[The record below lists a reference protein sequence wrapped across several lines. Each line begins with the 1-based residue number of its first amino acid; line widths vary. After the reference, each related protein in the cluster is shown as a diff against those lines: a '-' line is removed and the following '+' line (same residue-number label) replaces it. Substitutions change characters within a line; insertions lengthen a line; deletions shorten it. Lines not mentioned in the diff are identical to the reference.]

1 MNKRI
6 AVLAAGSLCMLWL
19 NATPALAADPASL
32 RAIGGNPAASAD
44 GRIPAWVGA
53 TGIEQGWSYGK
64 NREAAWKYAGDKPL
78 FTITEANAAKY
89 AKDLTAGELQA
100 LKTLPGYSMV
110 VYPTRRDC
118 GVPDFEAANS
128 LKNPGYAKLAADGW
142 GLQQAYVPG
151 IPFPKPVNGAEV
163 MWNAKMRYRGLA
175 VDYPH
180 INTMVSPAPGGKDW
194 ITASS
199 TQTLFYP
206 WGVAGSHKLSDYP
219 PVEYETY
226 FAYTAPPSLEGQA
239 LVVKF
244 FLDQPGSETY
254 YYFPGQR
261 RVRRMPSYAYDAP
274 QIGFEGQYTTD
285 EPMIF
290 NGTIDRFN
298 WKIVG
303 KREIYVPYNSFGAYS
318 FDTPLDKV
326 VGQHYLHA
334 QYRRYELHKVW
345 VVEATLKK
353 GFRHIAPK
361 RIFYVDADSWILLA
375 REDYDAQGKLFNYAE
390 SYPIPVYETGS
401 CDATAFSQY
410 NLSEGRYVFDMNPVG
425 GGKDVHWLTKAGSS
439 PRTVDS
445 FYTANNLATMSAQ

>member
-6 AVLAAGSLCMLWL
+6 AVWTASSLCMLWL
-19 NATPALAADPASL
+19 NASPALAADPASL

-44 GRIPAWVGA
+44 GSIPAWIGA

-118 GVPDFEAANS
+118 GVPGFEAANS

-151 IPFPKPVNGAEV
+151 IPFPKPANGAEV

-180 INTMVSPAPGGKDW
+180 INTMVSPAPGSKDW
-194 ITASS
+194 ITAFS

-298 WKIVG
+298 WKILG

-326 VGQHYLHA
+326 VGPHYLHA

-361 RIFYVDADSWILLA
+361 RIFYVDTDSWILLA